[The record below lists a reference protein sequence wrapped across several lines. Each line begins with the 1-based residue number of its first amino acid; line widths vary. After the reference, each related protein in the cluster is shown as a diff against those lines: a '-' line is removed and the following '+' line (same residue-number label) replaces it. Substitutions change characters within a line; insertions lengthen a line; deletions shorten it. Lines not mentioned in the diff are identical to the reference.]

1 MADNA
6 YLDGAGVAQL
16 WQATKDYMAGNAT
29 GYRPVKDAAT
39 GRYTNASLA
48 MWLMTLRTGKQY
60 GTIVP
65 KGAESACTKSRA
77 NAGIV
82 NPTPGHVGMPAIDPY
97 DGEGGAFLHFDV
109 NGGADSDGTP
119 FVTKIRG
126 IDDDFALDGSQG
138 DVWVLAPTLWWRW
151 DASNTLYSEMVVS
164 DSPLPGLWAQPNAY
178 LPSGQI
184 RPYMLYAKYGGG
196 KGEDGKMHSYSGLPL
211 WIRQVSH
218 NSTIT
223 QCQTATT
230 GYSGKTTADDW
241 YVKAM
246 FLSKYATKDSQS
258 VFTGCMSYNYQY
270 APAVAETGVRRV
282 ILTDAQAA
290 NLIVGSSMMLGTHT
304 DSSTDRNTAY
314 NYDVFDGARIT
325 SIEDYASGQKAVYFD
340 TEDTFD
346 VATTY
351 LLSTAPWGAGCL
363 DAVDG
368 DGTVTANGATS
379 SKEPFKIQGI
389 ECQLGAY
396 EVLGNV
402 ILDNA
407 GEGFEVC
414 VNHDTRGE
422 STSLTSAYVRTGIVL
437 PTGDA
442 DAWHYT
448 LTPTYAGGALVAV
461 GEGTS
466 AQGTHDGTYTN
477 KLSTVAAREFLS
489 GVSLLSG
496 AIGGLW
502 CVLGVTSLGIVW
514 WYFASRLSAIGR
526 SGGEFRAA

>member
-1 MADNA
+1 MADNG

-29 GYRPVKDAAT
+29 GYRPVKDATT

-48 MWLMTLRTGKQY
+48 MWLMTLRNGKQY
-60 GTIVP
+60 GTLVP
-65 KGAESACTKSRA
+65 KGAESAYTKSRA
-77 NAGIV
+77 NAGIA
-82 NPTPGHVGMPAIDPY
+82 NPTPGHVGTPAIDPY
-97 DGEGGAFLHFDV
+97 DGEGGPYFHVDV
-109 NGGADSDGTP
+109 NGGADPDGTP

-151 DASNTLYSEMVVS
+151 DASNELYSEMVVS

-258 VFTGCMSYNYQY
+258 VFAGCMFYSFQY

-282 ILTDAQAA
+282 VLTNAQAA
-290 NLIVGSSMMLGTHT
+290 NLIVGSSMMLGTGG
-304 DSSTDRNTAY
+304 STDRQNAAC
-314 NYDVFDGARIT
+314 YDVFDGAVIT
-325 SIEDYASGQKAVYFD
+325 SIEAYDESHMAVYFD
-340 TEDTFD
+340 TPSTFD
-346 VATTY
+346 VEATY

-368 DGTVTANGATS
+368 DGTVTAAGATS

-414 VNHDTRGE
+414 VNHDTRSE

-437 PTGDA
+437 PTSDA
-442 DAWHYT
+442 DTWHYT

-477 KLSTVAAREFLS
+477 KLSTIAEREFLS
-489 GVSLLSG
+489 GGILSDG
-496 AIGGLW
+496 AYGGLW
-502 CVLGVTSLGIVW
+502 CVYGNRVLGGAR
-514 WYFASRLSAIGR
+514 WYIASRLSAIGR